1 LTWIKKLLQ
10 NKKNMFK
17 EFIKT
22 LENYNRIGVFSHV
35 RPDGDCVGS
44 QVALCRWLEMNG
56 YQAGA
61 FNDDEIPMN
70 LQWLTEYYPVNK
82 PAEEDMASFDLIV
95 LVDGNAIHRFG
106 EIENWQKEQNLP
118 IVIIDHHP
126 DPERGFEVTVSV
138 PKASST
144 CELIYRLYLE
154 HNADQIDQISA
165 KALYTGIITDTGSLQ
180 FDSVTPETV
189 EIVADLLRRGK
200 FKPNEIIERLYS
212 TKTLHQYELLSRALT
227 TINLFED
234 NQIAV
239 MSVTQ
244 HMMDETHTS
253 NADTEGFVN
262 YPLSLLG
269 VKVAVLFKDLEED
282 GIKMSLRS
290 RSDIDVNIWARE
302 LGGGGHKKA
311 AGAWHPGP
319 LKKAI
324 QETINIGKKQL

>member
-1 LTWIKKLLQ
+1 
-10 NKKNMFK
+10 MFK
-17 EFIKT
+17 EFIKK
-22 LENYNRIGVFSHV
+22 LENHNRIGVFSHV
-35 RPDGDCVGS
+35 RPDGDCVGA
-44 QVALCRWLEMNG
+44 QVALCRWLEKNG
-56 YQAGA
+56 YKASA
-61 FNDDEIPMN
+61 YNDDEVPMN
-70 LQWLTEYYPVNK
+70 LKWLTEYFPVNK
-82 PAEEDMASFDLIV
+82 PTELDMASCDLIV
-95 LVDGNAIHRFG
+95 LVDGNAVHRFG
-106 EIENWQKEQNLP
+106 ELDNWQKKHNLP

-126 DPERGFEVTVSV
+126 DPESGFEVIVSV

-144 CELIYRLYLE
+144 CELIYGLYSE
-154 HNADQIDQISA
+154 HDADQIDETSA

-180 FDSVTPETV
+180 FDSVTPKTV
-189 EIVADLLRRGK
+189 EIVADLLRRGQ

-212 TKTLHQYELLSRALT
+212 TKTLRQYELLSKALT

-244 HMMDETHTS
+244 HMMDETNTS
-253 NADTEGFVN
+253 NADTEGFVS
-262 YPLSLLG
+262 YPLSLQG
-269 VKVAVLFKDLEED
+269 VKVAILFKDLEED

-290 RSDIDVNIWARE
+290 RSDMDVNIWARE

-319 LKKAI
+319 LNKAI